1 MKTLTIVASNRD
13 RLKLKTNITK
23 YFLKSLAWQTCQ
35 NFEVIIVDG
44 GSHNFKAL
52 NDFFKLQSSPSIR
65 MVQEEIGEKFERAK
79 LNNVGIRNANTE
91 YIMTTD
97 VDMMFGPDFVKELL
111 SRVGEN
117 IFVES
122 RTMYLKGLATRKIY
136 KGKIDP
142 LNDIDSCKIGRI
154 KKRSTAGGCQ
164 CAHIDQW
171 NKVRG
176 FDEDFIG
183 WGSEDYDLLMRMVS
197 SGAKEVWMGESSSS
211 LNLFHQHHEKINIKE
226 DLLCQDKNKKLMMKA
241 ARGKRP
247 FQANPNGWGG
257 EYV

>member
-13 RLKLKTNITK
+13 RLNLKSNITRF
-23 YFLKSLAWQTCQ
+23 FLNSLEWQTCQ
-35 NFEVIIVDG
+35 DFEELIADG
-44 GSHNFKAL
+44 GSKNFKEL
-52 NDFFKLQSSPSIR
+52 DDFFKIQSSIPIR
-65 MVQEEIGEKFERAK
+65 IIQEKIGEKFERAK
-79 LNNVGIRNANTE
+79 LNNVGIRNANTK

-97 VDMMFGPDFVKELL
+97 VDMMFGPEFVKELL
-111 SRVGEN
+111 SRVGDD

-136 KGKIDP
+136 KGRLDP

-164 CAHIDQW
+164 CASIEQW

-183 WGSEDYDLLMRMVS
+183 WGSEDYDLLMRMIA
-197 SGAKEVWMGESSSS
+197 SGAKEVWMGESSST
-211 LNLFHQHHEKINIKE
+211 LNLFHQHHEKPNIKE
-226 DLLCQDKNKKLMMKA
+226 DLLCQNENKKLLIKA
-241 ARGKRP
+241 VRGKRP